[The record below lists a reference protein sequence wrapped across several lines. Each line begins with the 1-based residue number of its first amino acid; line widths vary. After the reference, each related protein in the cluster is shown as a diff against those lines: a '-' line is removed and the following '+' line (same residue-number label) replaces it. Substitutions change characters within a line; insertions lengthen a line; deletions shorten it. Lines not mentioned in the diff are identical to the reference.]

1 MPQPTKEWTVM
12 FYFASDNPL
21 APSIILQL
29 KAIKD
34 AGYHPE
40 ANIVAHFDPHT
51 PNTPTHVFDV
61 NYVEKLKA
69 LGSSQVG
76 HSNDPFVR
84 NLVLDKV
91 WGDRDED
98 KAIRKQVSELVSE
111 PFKKSLARSR
121 NGHGANGHGANGYG
135 ASGRGGDGNG
145 GGNGVVTVTA
155 VAAAG
160 ESVMTEMV
168 AKLAQPDFGLPVL
181 DSADGLTDEAH
192 PADSLTNFLVFCKN
206 KYPARHYI
214 LFLLGHGLVVGNRMF
229 MLDEHSAP
237 LAPLVPPPDAP
248 RDGLESK
255 SAATSQEEI
264 DVSSS
269 LTLKGLS
276 GALDAFNEIDKDGG
290 KLELIGFHS
299 CSMSGLEVAYELQGK
314 ANYMMASQGPA
325 FVGSWPYRQ
334 ILIQLF
340 NNLNA
345 GLRPED
351 LTDAGA
357 LMSRLRAGADPVS
370 KYVRGKFP
378 DDVNKVLDERNDT
391 GKLLSGLRGVLND
404 RELCDAEGIA
414 DIDMREPTRHLF
426 SRARS
431 LRDANR
437 RRLNRL
443 LLADAYPGAI
453 SPNPATGPRY
463 VKELIKKFFYAVLY
477 NSADF
482 QLAGYSFDLC
492 LCDLNKVGGLK
503 GRIDKLAEA
512 LKAGMAGDPG
522 LTRDTVPPERRAV
535 PLARELILLAHW
547 DAQSFWQDNYTD
559 LYDFC
564 FRLKR
569 RCEHV
574 FSWKG
579 EEAAGSPQFK
589 VLRRIIKACKK
600 MMKALKPGLKDDD
613 NRVIVRAEFAG
624 AEYQYSHGLS
634 IYFPWSRP
642 ADGFF
647 EKKYSKYKFAETSW
661 GEFLNEYFT
670 KTRRESFGQENP
682 ELVKPP
688 ESAQARTQAVILELL
703 LREIGTRIFTD
714 GQLAKGAGNDATGK
728 GAGNDASGDCDCSS
742 VKNYPPFT
750 GNPEGRE
757 AEGEYSPVKG
767 EFSPHFHEQVGR
779 SAS

>member
-1 MPQPTKEWTVM
+1 MPHPPTKEWTVM

-69 LGSSQVG
+69 LGGSQVG
-76 HSNDPFVR
+76 HANDSSVR

-98 KAIRKQVSELVSE
+98 KDIRKQISELLSE
-111 PFKKSLARSR
+111 PFKKSLARSS
-121 NGHGANGHGANGYG
+121 NGHGAT
-135 ASGRGGDGNG
+135 GRGAGGNG
-145 GGNGVVTVTA
+145 GGGNGAVRTAVATKA

-160 ESVMTEMV
+160 ESVMREMV
-168 AKLAQPDFGLPVL
+168 AKFERPDFGLPVL

-192 PADSLTNFLVFCKN
+192 PADSLKNFLLFCK
-206 KYPARHYI
+206 KAYPARHYI

-237 LAPLVPPPDAP
+237 LAPPPDAG

-255 SAATSQEEI
+255 SVAKPQEEI
-264 DVSSS
+264 DVSAS

-276 GALDAFNEIDKDGG
+276 RALDAFNEADKGG
-290 KLELIGFHS
+290 GELELIGFHS

-334 ILIQLF
+334 ILLQLF

-351 LTDAGA
+351 LTDADE
-357 LMSRLRAGADPVS
+357 LMCRLKAGADPIS

-378 DDVNKVLDERNDT
+378 DAVNKVLDERDDA
-391 GKLLSGLRGVLND
+391 GELLRGLRGVLND
-404 RELCDAEGIA
+404 PGLCDAEGVA
-414 DIDMREPTRHLF
+414 DIDMKELTRQLF

-431 LRDANR
+431 LRNANR

-453 SPNPATGPRY
+453 SPNPATDDKY

-503 GRIDKLAEA
+503 GTIDNLAGA

-522 LTRDTVPPERRAV
+522 LARRTV
-535 PLARELILLAHW
+535 PLARELVLLAHW

-579 EEAAGSPQFK
+579 EALAGSPQFD
-589 VLRRIIKACKK
+589 VLHRIIGACEET
-600 MMKALKPGLKDDD
+600 MDALKRGLMDDD
-613 NRVIVRAEFAG
+613 DRVIVRAEFAG

-647 EKKYSKYKFAETSW
+647 EDKYRKYKFGETAW
-661 GEFLNEYFT
+661 DEFLDEYFT

-682 ELVKPP
+682 ELAKPP
-688 ESAQARTQAVILELL
+688 QTPKARTQAAILESL
-703 LREIGTRIFTD
+703 LREIGTRVFTD
-714 GQLAKGAGNDATGK
+714 GQLAKGAGNDSTGQ

-750 GNPEGRE
+750 GDPEGRE

-779 SAS
+779 SAK